1 MLIHF
6 PDKIVPKAHFI
17 REYERIV
24 HDYGSAAH
32 QWCSRYEACHTYF
45 KKLAIRTN
53 NCKNTPKMLA
63 THFRLNQCLKFT
75 RLSQF
80 KSFYYFIGIKKI
92 QHSSFNIAMKNVLVH
107 HFGYINLNNDLFQCT
122 KLINENIEYCRS
134 AVYIINLRSDNEQPL
149 FTQVIFILKM
159 NEKWCLLVDLLNT
172 LSCDEDLFAWKV
184 KSVDR
189 YSILDPSQLKYYYK
203 GLDIY
208 LVKGSSFVSFT
219 SRLTSYHHDI
229 LPESADSSSTV
240 TKDPQSSSITS
251 IHSQPSSIT
260 SIHSQPSSIITT
272 YSQSSTFTIESSTD
286 CLPKSST
293 NNSISHQRDNS
304 ANINV
309 PFPDEYRI
317 PSLPNGLIKDIE
329 AGSLH
334 TFGPRYTNRQ
344 TLIDAISYD
353 LIEKYKLFYPSSK
366 QFDKIGNAIV
376 KFLKLP
382 LIKENIAIWKDALQA
397 KLKRKRAE
405 NLDNIIVQDYHLKY
419 SRAGSGRPVKR
430 RLDETA

>member
-184 KSVDR
+184 N
-189 YSILDPSQLKYYYK
+189 
-203 GLDIY
+203 
-208 LVKGSSFVSFT
+208 
-219 SRLTSYHHDI
+219 HDI

-419 SRAGSGRPVKR
+419 SRAGSGRPMIIIQYNDDISNDIETKVNRLRDLSQIDVDTQLKLWKETLHCR
-430 RLDETA
+430 RPSIP